1 MRLSA
6 AVLATTLLATAA
18 GAREVGFP
26 LLVDHALLR
35 ASLARQLGEERD
47 GSALV
52 WGTRGSCRSLVLSD
66 LRGGPAPGRV
76 RITAQVTA
84 HLGFRFLG
92 FCFAPLSWK
101 GNVESVARPAS
112 GGGWRLRL
120 RELDSH
126 LYDTAWR
133 RAMVAS
139 RLWDV
144 VKGRLESELTTFAF
158 DLAPPVEEVRGL
170 IRASVEPARARPVLE
185 ALATLRPLGVDLDD
199 EGVKV
204 QVALDLPPEDAT
216 PSPPEPPLAPIE
228 VARWQQL
235 LESWDG
241 LLVFVVKNLGVADAD
256 PRLRDE
262 LLDLLLAGRY
272 RLLDALA
279 GGPVAGVDPVR
290 QLFLDAWER
299 LRGVVRESVA
309 HGGPQDRL
317 LRYASFV
324 AAGDALAALDAAAPS
339 LGLEISTDGLRRLA
353 RVLDPSYAGDPL
365 AYTEAPD
372 PVLRELFH
380 FHEPPP
386 SESSPAPPPAGES
399 GWLGPRAACASPPP
413 NELGPLAR
421 RLDRWLPR
429 ADERPAYRDAVA
441 RLLALVAERT
451 AGASP
456 VAERCARLYRV
467 LVAARGRSRL
477 LGEVSGGGGGPR
489 ARFRP
494 LRGALEHAR
503 ARAALQHARRLDPE
517 VLHQLAQLAGHRLD
531 LASPRLHRL
540 AAARQLRVVAARE
553 ALLDGVV
560 AAEERLPGGDVA
572 GVDAGD
578 VRRARR
584 VAAQALEVCQDARP
598 AVGDLPADLR
608 LVHELRGQD
617 ARDGAVGLGLDR
629 RPALGAR
636 EISSQLDASGVGRA
650 AAGEEDAQHER
661 RAEAPAHGASR
672 NWRTPRRKTASW
684 SWWTQCPARSTVM
697 RCGWRK
703 AAACPSASGSGA
715 HDSLPRTSSTGQV
728 MWLQIS
734 RASSTLNR

>member
-66 LRGGPAPGRV
+66 LRVGPAPGRV

-101 GNVESVARPAS
+101 GNVESVARPEI
-112 GGGWRLRL
+112 GGDWRLRL

-133 RAMVAS
+133 RTMVAS

-185 ALATLRPLGVDLDD
+185 ALATLRPLGVDVDD

-241 LLVFVVKNLGVADAD
+241 FLVFVVKNLGVADAD

-456 VAERCARLYRV
+456 VEERFAHLYRV
-467 LVAARGRSRL
+467 LVPAVAWQESCWRQFVERDGKVTYLLSKSGDVGIMQVNRRVWRGFFDLAKLESDI
-477 LGEVSGGGGGPR
+477 
-489 ARFRP
+489 AYNA
-494 LRGALEHAR
+494 GAGAEI
-503 ARAALQHARRLDPE
+503 
-517 VLHQLAQLAGHRLD
+517 LAQFLTRYG
-531 LASPRLHRL
+531 
-540 AAARQLRVVAARE
+540 ARE
-553 ALLDGVV
+553 ASGRLENAARATYAAYNGGPEAYRRYRLARVPRAQRAVDRAFWEKYQAV
-560 AAEERLPGGDVA
+560 AAGRALDFVLCVERWSTPGRERLSSTPGA
-572 GVDAGD
+572 SIPK
-578 VRRARR
+578 
-584 VAAQALEVCQDARP
+584 CS
-598 AVGDLPADLR
+598 
-608 LVHELRGQD
+608 
-617 ARDGAVGLGLDR
+617 
-629 RPALGAR
+629 
-636 EISSQLDASGVGRA
+636 ISSRSSPATASIS
-650 AAGEEDAQHER
+650 R
-661 RAEAPAHGASR
+661 RHASIASR
-672 NWRTPRRKTASW
+672 P
-684 SWWTQCPARSTVM
+684 
-697 RCGWRK
+697 
-703 AAACPSASGSGA
+703 
-715 HDSLPRTSSTGQV
+715 
-728 MWLQIS
+728 
-734 RASSTLNR
+734 RASFA

>member
-66 LRGGPAPGRV
+66 LRVGPAPGRV

-101 GNVESVARPAS
+101 GNVESVARPEI
-112 GGGWRLRL
+112 GGDWRLRL

-133 RAMVAS
+133 RTMVAS

-185 ALATLRPLGVDLDD
+185 ALATLRPLGVDVDD

-204 QVALDLPPEDAT
+204 HVALDLPPADTT
-216 PSPPEPPLAPIE
+216 PSPPEPSLAPME
-228 VARWQQL
+228 MARWQQL

-241 LLVFVVKNLGVADAD
+241 FLVFVVKNLGVADAD

-353 RVLDPSYAGDPL
+353 RVLAPTYLGDPL

-380 FHEPPP
+380 FHEPAP
-386 SESSPAPPPAGES
+386 SESTPAPPPADES
-399 GWLGPRAACASPPP
+399 SWLGPRAAWAAPPP
-413 NELGPLAR
+413 DELGTLAH

-429 ADERPAYRDAVA
+429 ADELPAYRDAVG
-441 RLLALVAERT
+441 RLLALVAGRT
-451 AGASP
+451 AGANA
-456 VAERCARLYRV
+456 VEARFEHLYGV
-467 LVAARGRSRL
+467 LVPAVAWQESCWRQFVERDGQVTYLLSKSGDVDIMQVNRRVWRGFFDL
-477 LGEVSGGGGGPR
+477 AKLEWDITYN
-489 ARFRP
+489 A
-494 LRGALEHAR
+494 GAGAEI
-503 ARAALQHARRLDPE
+503 
-517 VLHQLAQLAGHRLD
+517 LAQLLTRSGSRAASGRLEN
-531 LASPRLHRL
+531 
-540 AAARQLRVVAARE
+540 AARAPYAAYNGGPDCDRTYRPARAPPSHRAIDRAFWEQYPAVATGRAPAFVLCVERWSTPARE
-553 ALLDGVV
+553 
-560 AAEERLPGGDVA
+560 RLSSASDPSMPK
-572 GVDAGD
+572 
-578 VRRARR
+578 
-584 VAAQALEVCQDARP
+584 CS
-598 AVGDLPADLR
+598 
-608 LVHELRGQD
+608 
-617 ARDGAVGLGLDR
+617 
-629 RPALGAR
+629 
-636 EISSQLDASGVGRA
+636 ISSRSSPATASIS
-650 AAGEEDAQHER
+650 R
-661 RAEAPAHGASR
+661 RHASIASR
-672 NWRTPRRKTASW
+672 P
-684 SWWTQCPARSTVM
+684 
-697 RCGWRK
+697 
-703 AAACPSASGSGA
+703 
-715 HDSLPRTSSTGQV
+715 
-728 MWLQIS
+728 
-734 RASSTLNR
+734 RASFV